1 MQTQSI
7 RVHDSDA
14 VTYWI
19 LNKYFGPASRISAAP
34 GNILPSNC
42 LPADVTVF
50 DFNPKST
57 CALDDI
63 ASGCRTNP
71 STGTSSVECVYQT
84 VNSLVQLV
92 DNDIVTSGTQF
103 LEVKWFDDFPC
114 TALNRVTYYILNV
127 CTSTSNFDMSNSYQY
142 SYNPE
147 AVSLF
152 SDNSGQG
159 PSQLQTLYSSRFTS
173 DSCDPATLMPANP
186 NAHVFNLTAPQGECS
201 GDRLW
206 DSYIA
211 VRLLISTGPSTYA
224 PSFSAATISGIVIG
238 VLVVLAMVVGALC
251 IRMRGIPEKWKVLS
265 KHGQQVPERPF
276 DDSQHFNIGSSDQIG
291 PAANSCTHILPEAS
305 DNTLENPE
313 QATVG
318 RASNLLSHR
327 LLVEKHVAPLFEPAA
342 LETPLSSTCAID
354 MLDTE
359 RVEIADMELAENPAA
374 WTTGDCARWLSQ
386 CSGSGKQSRE
396 QAKVL
401 EIEFATIMK
410 GTSDNE
416 IDGNA
421 LLLIP
426 DHELLQILG
435 VTVLGRRIRLIS
447 KLTKL
452 RAISARELMR
462 QQSAMETGP
471 RRNAHLTS
479 ALGHDDYQINLAIQH
494 LKSKQGDT
502 PSNGS
507 YVWCTE
513 FENVHSYWTFR
524 EPPVKMDQVTYK
536 SVENYYHA
544 QKPKPF
550 DEETWNAMKGRVM
563 KRGLEIKF
571 SSENPELVELLKSTG
586 RHPLLAIKPD
596 LYWGFHNGS
605 GENMLAGKYNFGH
618 NLKGCFDWTTGS
630 VFPPLPEPVTEDD
643 LDEIQTII
651 DMAWERLCDWIE
663 SAAAATIGKLQI
675 SDQTPSQFWT
685 AELEATRDDLCD
697 QLTFVQNEVNAGH
710 RSREE
715 LQALASEL
723 TQATQVYR
731 AELTDR
737 RRILFEDAVDNL
749 STPQNTAAFMRMV
762 KGAKAR
768 KDRTGCKLDPELIE
782 EHAQYF
788 RTTFGAPPTG
798 LVDLPRPAARAPIIP
813 SQGVDEIV
821 DEVLVDIVIHQLPL
835 GKACGVDNLPAD
847 DTCNS
852 SAMGCGLT
860 MHSPSRERDHGSNG
874 NSNDGSA
881 RDSGPLGG
889 HAMRRERELAEEPAC
904 LAAPKKR

>member
-1 MQTQSI
+1 
-7 RVHDSDA
+7 
-14 VTYWI
+14 
-19 LNKYFGPASRISAAP
+19 
-34 GNILPSNC
+34 
-42 LPADVTVF
+42 
-50 DFNPKST
+50 
-57 CALDDI
+57 
-63 ASGCRTNP
+63 
-71 STGTSSVECVYQT
+71 
-84 VNSLVQLV
+84 
-92 DNDIVTSGTQF
+92 
-103 LEVKWFDDFPC
+103 
-114 TALNRVTYYILNV
+114 
-127 CTSTSNFDMSNSYQY
+127 
-142 SYNPE
+142 
-147 AVSLF
+147 
-152 SDNSGQG
+152 
-159 PSQLQTLYSSRFTS
+159 
-173 DSCDPATLMPANP
+173 MPANP

-211 VRLLISTGPSTYA
+211 VRLLISTDPSTYA

-435 VTVLGRRIRLIS
+435 VTEASSLRKCLKWIIACTLSWEWADLDVIAVHRGAETSGGGFMDTSDFLPLLPPHPLQQPYIYLS
-447 KLTKL
+447 TAQKQKCAALPLLTAYADLLPGWIPHKKV
-452 RAISARELMR
+452 A
-462 QQSAMETGP
+462 
-471 RRNAHLTS
+471 S

-605 GENMLAGKYNFGH
+605 GENMVKYNFGH

-651 DMAWERLCDWIE
+651 NMAWEHLCDWIE
-663 SAAAATIGKLQI
+663 SVAAATIGKLQI
-675 SDQTPSQFWT
+675 SDQTPSQFWR
-685 AELEATRDDLCD
+685 AELEATREDLCD
-697 QLTFVQNEVNAGH
+697 QLTFVQNEVHEGQ
-710 RSREE
+710 RSQEE
-715 LQALASEL
+715 LQTLASEL
-723 TQATQVYR
+723 TQATQVYH
-731 AELTDR
+731 AEFTNQQH
-737 RRILFEDAVDNL
+737 ILFEDVVDNL

-762 KGAKAR
+762 KGAKA
-768 KDRTGCKLDPELIE
+768 
-782 EHAQYF
+782 
-788 RTTFGAPPTG
+788 
-798 LVDLPRPAARAPIIP
+798 
-813 SQGVDEIV
+813 
-821 DEVLVDIVIHQLPL
+821 
-835 GKACGVDNLPAD
+835 
-847 DTCNS
+847 
-852 SAMGCGLT
+852 
-860 MHSPSRERDHGSNG
+860 
-874 NSNDGSA
+874 
-881 RDSGPLGG
+881 
-889 HAMRRERELAEEPAC
+889 
-904 LAAPKKR
+904 

>member
-1 MQTQSI
+1 
-7 RVHDSDA
+7 
-14 VTYWI
+14 
-19 LNKYFGPASRISAAP
+19 
-34 GNILPSNC
+34 
-42 LPADVTVF
+42 
-50 DFNPKST
+50 
-57 CALDDI
+57 
-63 ASGCRTNP
+63 
-71 STGTSSVECVYQT
+71 
-84 VNSLVQLV
+84 
-92 DNDIVTSGTQF
+92 
-103 LEVKWFDDFPC
+103 
-114 TALNRVTYYILNV
+114 
-127 CTSTSNFDMSNSYQY
+127 
-142 SYNPE
+142 
-147 AVSLF
+147 
-152 SDNSGQG
+152 
-159 PSQLQTLYSSRFTS
+159 
-173 DSCDPATLMPANP
+173 
-186 NAHVFNLTAPQGECS
+186 
-201 GDRLW
+201 
-206 DSYIA
+206 
-211 VRLLISTGPSTYA
+211 
-224 PSFSAATISGIVIG
+224 
-238 VLVVLAMVVGALC
+238 MVVGALC

-416 IDGNA
+416 IDAQKQKCAA
-421 LLLIP
+421 LPLLTAYADLLPGWIP
-426 DHELLQILG
+426 HKK
-435 VTVLGRRIRLIS
+435 V
-447 KLTKL
+447 
-452 RAISARELMR
+452 A
-462 QQSAMETGP
+462 
-471 RRNAHLTS
+471 S

-596 LYWGFHNGS
+596 LYWGFHNGRRNYF
-605 GENMLAGKYNFGH
+605 EATF
-618 NLKGCFDWTTGS
+618 CTTINHDQYKGS

-651 DMAWERLCDWIE
+651 NMAWERLCDWIE

-685 AELEATRDDLCD
+685 AELEATREDLCD

-715 LQALASEL
+715 LQTLASEL
-723 TQATQVYR
+723 TQATQVYH
-731 AELTDR
+731 AEFTNQQ
-737 RRILFEDAVDNL
+737 RILFEDAVDNL
-749 STPQNTAAFMRMV
+749 STPQNTAAFMR
-762 KGAKAR
+762 
-768 KDRTGCKLDPELIE
+768 TLDPELIK

-788 RTTFGAPPTG
+788 RTTFGASPSG
-798 LVDLPRPAARAPIIP
+798 LIDRPQPAARAPTVP

-835 GKACGVDNLPAD
+835 D